1 MGTTEIKITNKEFE
15 AYCNTGG
22 SYVSDIDYGMDAEG
36 KFTVPAVEWESA
48 YGSHWQ
54 RYESE
59 ADRGEALDQ
68 HEDQMAYWVEA
79 YREEKKQAI
88 AKKREESKKI
98 AQMKT
103 IGGQFPELEKLLGRV
118 A

>member
-48 YGSHWQ
+48 YGSH
-54 RYESE
+54 
-59 ADRGEALDQ
+59 
-68 HEDQMAYWVEA
+68 
-79 YREEKKQAI
+79 
-88 AKKREESKKI
+88 
-98 AQMKT
+98 
-103 IGGQFPELEKLLGRV
+103 
-118 A
+118 